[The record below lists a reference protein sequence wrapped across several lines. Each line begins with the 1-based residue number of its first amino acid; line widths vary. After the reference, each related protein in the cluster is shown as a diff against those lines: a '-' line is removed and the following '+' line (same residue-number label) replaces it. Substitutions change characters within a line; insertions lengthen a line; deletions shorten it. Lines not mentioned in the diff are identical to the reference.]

1 MIISIISIFDNLSSM
16 KRSEIN
22 AAINTAKKMMDEY
35 NWTLPEWGYWSK
47 EDYKDKPEISKYLKD
62 HQMGWDVTDF
72 GKDNFNSQGITLFCI
87 RNGIQG
93 AKDDK
98 PYAEKLLFM
107 QEGQEIPFHSH
118 KVKLEDIINR
128 GGGDLAI
135 EFLEVD
141 KDFRELQKEID
152 VLVDGQTLKIQ
163 PLKPLILKRGQS
175 VTVERNVY
183 HKFYAVE
190 GTGMVMAGEV
200 SQVNDDNKDNYF
212 LEPVGRFSDIEEDEA
227 ATHLLWNE
235 I

>member
-1 MIISIISIFDNLSSM
+1 M

-22 AAINTAKKMMDEY
+22 QAIMEAKKMMEEY
-35 NWTLPEWGYWSK
+35 LWILPQWGYWSK
-47 EDYKDKPEISKYLKD
+47 DEYSKQPTTSQYLKE

-72 GKDNFNSQGITLFCI
+72 GKGLFNQQGITLFCI

-93 AKDDK
+93 NTEDK

-107 QEGQEIPFHSH
+107 QEGQEIPYHSH

-135 EFLEVD
+135 EFVEVD
-141 KDFRELQKEID
+141 EHLKEKNRKINI
-152 VLVDGQTLKIQ
+152 LVDGVKVEVL
-163 PLKPLILKRGQS
+163 PHEPLILKRGQS
-175 VTVERNVY
+175 VTVERNIY
-183 HKFYAVE
+183 HKFYAVK

-200 SQVNDDNKDNYF
+200 SQVNDDNNDNYF
-212 LEPVGRFSDIEEDEA
+212 LEPVGRFTKIEEDEEPI
-227 ATHLLWNE
+227 HPLWNE

>member
-1 MIISIISIFDNLSSM
+1 M

-22 AAINTAKKMMDEY
+22 QAIQFAKEMMEKFS
-35 NWTLPEWGYWSK
+35 WTLPHWGYWSN
-47 EDYKDKPEISKYLKD
+47 EDYLDKTELKKYLSK

-72 GKDNFNSQGITLFCI
+72 GKGKFNEQGITLFCI

-93 AKDDK
+93 DANDK

-118 KVKLEDIINR
+118 KIKLEDIINR

-135 EFLEVD
+135 EFLEINTNNE
-141 KDFRELQKEID
+141 ELTRKID
-152 VLVDGQTLKIQ
+152 VLVDGEKKILDPHEPLVLK
-163 PLKPLILKRGQS
+163 KGQS
-175 VTVERNVY
+175 ITVDR
-183 HKFYAVE
+183 HIFHRFYAVK

-200 SQVNDDNKDNYF
+200 SQVNDDNNDNYF
-212 LEPVGRFSDIEEDEA
+212 LEPVGRFSKIEEDEKPI
-227 ATHLLWNE
+227 HPLWNE

>member
-1 MIISIISIFDNLSSM
+1 M

-22 AAINTAKKMMDEY
+22 QAIIEAKKMMENY
-35 NWTLPEWGYWSK
+35 SWVLPQWGYWSK
-47 EDYKDKPEISKYLKD
+47 EDYINEPSVSKYLKD

-72 GKDNFNSQGITLFCI
+72 GKGLFNEQGITLFCI

-93 AKDDK
+93 NAQDK

-107 QEGQEIPFHSH
+107 REGQEIPFHSH

-135 EFLEVD
+135 EFVMVNEHL
-141 KDFRELQKEID
+141 KEKNENINI
-152 VLVDGQTLKIQ
+152 LVDGVQVEVE
-163 PLKPLILKRGQS
+163 PHEPLILKRGQS
-175 VTVERNVY
+175 VTVERNIY
-183 HKFYAVE
+183 HKFYALK

-200 SQVNDDNKDNYF
+200 SQVNDDNNDNYF
-212 LEPVGRFSDIEEDEA
+212 LEPVGRFTQIEEDEQPI
-227 ATHLLWNE
+227 HPLWNE

>member
-1 MIISIISIFDNLSSM
+1 M

-22 AAINTAKKMMDEY
+22 LAINKAKQIMEEY
-35 NWTLPEWGYWSK
+35 SWTLPVWGYWTK
-47 EDYKDKPEISKYLKD
+47 KDYDRNPKIKKYLKE

-72 GKDNFNSQGITLFCI
+72 GKGMFELQGITLFCI

-93 AKDDK
+93 KIEDK

-107 QEGQEIPFHSH
+107 YEGQEIPYHSH

-128 GGGDLAI
+128 GGGDLAL

-141 KDFRELQKEID
+141 NSMKELNNNIS
-152 VLVDGQTLKIQ
+152 VLVDGEDKIIKPHQ
-163 PLKPLILKRGQS
+163 PLILKRGQS
-175 VTVERNVY
+175 VTVERNIY
-183 HKFYAVE
+183 HKFYAAK

-200 SQVNDDNKDNYF
+200 SQVNDDNNDNYF
-212 LEPVGRFSDIEEDEA
+212 LEKVGRFSQIEEDEEA
-227 ATHLLWNE
+227 IHPLWNE

>member
-1 MIISIISIFDNLSSM
+1 M

-22 AAINTAKKMMDEY
+22 KAIVNAKKMMEEY
-35 NWTLPEWGYWSK
+35 LWVLPQWGYWSK
-47 EDYKDKPEISKYLKD
+47 AEYLEQPITSNYLKE

-72 GKDNFNSQGITLFCI
+72 GKGKFEKKGITLFCI

-93 AKDDK
+93 NNDDK

-107 QEGQEIPFHSH
+107 KEGQEIPFHSH

-128 GGGDLAI
+128 GGGELVI

-141 KDFRELQKEID
+141 SNQIESNSKID
-152 VLVDGQTLKIQ
+152 VLVDGEIVSIA
-163 PLKPLILKRGQS
+163 PREPLILKRGQS
-175 VTVERNVY
+175 VTVERNIY
-183 HKFYAVE
+183 HKFYSAE
-190 GTGMVMAGEV
+190 GSGMVMAGEV

-212 LEPVGRFSDIEEDEA
+212 LESVGRFAEIQEDEEIL
-227 ATHLLWNE
+227 HPLWNE

>member
-1 MIISIISIFDNLSSM
+1 M

-22 AAINTAKKMMDEY
+22 QAIIEAKKMMENY
-35 NWTLPEWGYWSK
+35 SWVLPQWGYWSK
-47 EDYKDKPEISKYLKD
+47 EDYINEPSVSKYLKD

-72 GKDNFNSQGITLFCI
+72 GKGLFNEQGITLFCI

-93 AKDDK
+93 NAQDK

-107 QEGQEIPFHSH
+107 REGQEIPFHSH

-135 EFLEVD
+135 EFVMVNEHL
-141 KDFRELQKEID
+141 KEKNENINI
-152 VLVDGQTLKIQ
+152 LVDGVQVEVE
-163 PLKPLILKRGQS
+163 PHEPLILKRGQS
-175 VTVERNVY
+175 VTVERNIY
-183 HKFYAVE
+183 HKFYAVK

-200 SQVNDDNKDNYF
+200 SQVNDDNNDNYF
-212 LEPVGRFSDIEEDEA
+212 LEPVGRFTQIGEDVQPI
-227 ATHLLWNE
+227 HPLWNE

>member
-1 MIISIISIFDNLSSM
+1 M

-22 AAINTAKKMMDEY
+22 KAIFNAKKMMEEY
-35 NWTLPEWGYWSK
+35 LWVLPQWGYWSK
-47 EDYKDKPEISKYLKD
+47 AEYLEQPITSKYLKE

-72 GKDNFNSQGITLFCI
+72 GKGEFEKKGITLFCI

-93 AKDDK
+93 NNDDK

-107 QEGQEIPFHSH
+107 REGQEIPFHSH

-128 GGGDLAI
+128 GGGELVI

-141 KDFRELQKEID
+141 SNQIELNSKID
-152 VLVDGQTLKIQ
+152 VLVDGEIVSVA
-163 PLKPLILKRGQS
+163 PREPLILKRGQS
-175 VTVERNVY
+175 VTVERNIY
-183 HKFYAVE
+183 HKFYSAE
-190 GTGMVMAGEV
+190 GSGMVMAGEV

-212 LEPVGRFSDIEEDEA
+212 LESVGRFTEIEEDEVA
-227 ATHLLWNE
+227 IHPLWNE

>member
-1 MIISIISIFDNLSSM
+1 M

-22 AAINTAKKMMDEY
+22 AAISEAKDMIDRY
-35 NWTLPEWGYWSK
+35 SWVLPKWGYWSK
-47 EDYKDKPEISKYLKD
+47 EEYNKNTNLKNYLKN

-72 GKDNFNSQGITLFCI
+72 GKGEFEKKGITLFCI

-93 AKDDK
+93 NNDDK

-107 QEGQEIPFHSH
+107 REGQEIPFHSH

-128 GGGDLAI
+128 GGGELVI

-141 KDFRELQKEID
+141 SNQIESNSKID
-152 VLVDGQTLKIQ
+152 VLVDGEIVSIA
-163 PLKPLILKRGQS
+163 PREPLILKRGQS
-175 VTVERNVY
+175 VTVERNIY
-183 HKFYAVE
+183 HKFYSAE
-190 GTGMVMAGEV
+190 GSGMVMAGEV

-212 LEPVGRFSDIEEDEA
+212 LESVGRFAEIEEDEEIL
-227 ATHLLWNE
+227 HPLWNE

>member
-1 MIISIISIFDNLSSM
+1 M

-22 AAINTAKKMMDEY
+22 QAIIESKKMMENY
-35 NWTLPEWGYWSK
+35 SWVLPQWGYWSK
-47 EDYKDKPEISKYLKD
+47 EDYINEPSVSKYLKD

-72 GKDNFNSQGITLFCI
+72 GKGLFNEQGITLFCI

-93 AKDDK
+93 NAQDK

-107 QEGQEIPFHSH
+107 REGQEIPFHSH

-135 EFLEVD
+135 EFVMVNEHL
-141 KDFRELQKEID
+141 KEKNENINI
-152 VLVDGQTLKIQ
+152 LVDGVQVEVE
-163 PLKPLILKRGQS
+163 PHEPLILKRGQS
-175 VTVERNVY
+175 VTVERNIY
-183 HKFYAVE
+183 HKFYALK

-200 SQVNDDNKDNYF
+200 SQVNDDNNDNFF
-212 LEPVGRFSDIEEDEA
+212 LEPVGRFTQIEEDEQPI
-227 ATHLLWNE
+227 HPLWNE

>member
-1 MIISIISIFDNLSSM
+1 M

-22 AAINTAKKMMDEY
+22 QAIIDAKSMMEEY
-35 NWTLPEWGYWSK
+35 SWVLPQWGYWSK
-47 EDYKDKPEISKYLKD
+47 AEYLEQPITSKYLKE

-72 GKDNFNSQGITLFCI
+72 GKGVFNEQGITLFCI

-93 AKDDK
+93 NVNDK

-118 KVKLEDIINR
+118 KIKLEDIINR

-141 KDFRELQKEID
+141 EKDQELSNKIN
-152 VLVDGQTLKIQ
+152 VLVDGEKISLD
-163 PLKPLILKRGQS
+163 PHEPLILKRGQS
-175 VTVERNVY
+175 VTVDRNIF
-183 HKFYAVE
+183 HRFYAVK
-190 GTGMVMAGEV
+190 GSGMVMAGEV
-200 SQVNDDNKDNYF
+200 SQVNDDNNDNYF
-212 LEPVGRFSDIEEDEA
+212 LEPIGRFSEIKEDEP
-227 ATHLLWNE
+227 TLHPLWNE

>member
-1 MIISIISIFDNLSSM
+1 M

-22 AAINTAKKMMDEY
+22 QAIIEAKKMMENY
-35 NWTLPEWGYWSK
+35 SWVLPQWGYWSK
-47 EDYKDKPEISKYLKD
+47 EDYINEPGVSKYLKD

-72 GKDNFNSQGITLFCI
+72 GKGLFNEQGITLFCI

-93 AKDDK
+93 NAQDK

-107 QEGQEIPFHSH
+107 REGQEIPFHSH

-135 EFLEVD
+135 EFVMVNEHL
-141 KDFRELQKEID
+141 KEKNENINI
-152 VLVDGQTLKIQ
+152 LVDGVQVEIE
-163 PLKPLILKRGQS
+163 PHGPLILKRGQS
-175 VTVERNVY
+175 VTVERNIY
-183 HKFYAVE
+183 HKFYAVK

-200 SQVNDDNKDNYF
+200 SQVNDDNNDNFF
-212 LEPVGRFSDIEEDEA
+212 LEPVGRFTQIEEDEQPI
-227 ATHLLWNE
+227 HPLWNE

>member
-1 MIISIISIFDNLSSM
+1 M

-22 AAINTAKKMMDEY
+22 KAIIQAKSMMKDY
-35 NWTLPEWGYWSK
+35 LWDLPSWGYWSVN
-47 EDYKDKPEISKYLKD
+47 DYQNKTEIKKYLKD

-72 GKDNFNSQGITLFCI
+72 GKGRFQEQGITLFCI

-93 AKDDK
+93 DNNDK

-118 KVKLEDIINR
+118 QIKLEDIINR

-135 EFLEVD
+135 EFLEID
-141 KDFRELQKEID
+141 ENKTELKREIT
-152 VLVDGQTLKIQ
+152 VLVDGEKRVLKPHQ
-163 PLKPLILKRGQS
+163 PLVLQKGQS
-175 VTVERNVY
+175 VTVERNIF
-183 HKFYAVE
+183 HRFYAIP

-200 SQVNDDNKDNYF
+200 SQVNDDNNDNYF
-212 LEPVGRFSDIEEDEA
+212 LEPIGRFAEIQEDEMPI
-227 ATHLLWNE
+227 HPLWNE

>member
-1 MIISIISIFDNLSSM
+1 M

-22 AAINTAKKMMDEY
+22 QAIIEAKKMMENY
-35 NWTLPEWGYWSK
+35 SWVLPQWGYWSK
-47 EDYKDKPEISKYLKD
+47 EDYINEPSVSKYLKD

-72 GKDNFNSQGITLFCI
+72 GKGLFNEQGITLFCI

-93 AKDDK
+93 NAQDK

-107 QEGQEIPFHSH
+107 REGQEIPFHSH

-135 EFLEVD
+135 EFVMVNEHL
-141 KDFRELQKEID
+141 KEKNENINI
-152 VLVDGQTLKIQ
+152 LVDGVQVEVE
-163 PLKPLILKRGQS
+163 PNEPLILKRGQS
-175 VTVERNVY
+175 VTVERNIY
-183 HKFYAVE
+183 HKFYAVK

-200 SQVNDDNKDNYF
+200 SQVNDDNNDNYF
-212 LEPVGRFSDIEEDEA
+212 LEPVGRFTQIEEDEQPI
-227 ATHLLWNE
+227 HPLWNE

>member
-1 MIISIISIFDNLSSM
+1 M

-22 AAINTAKKMMDEY
+22 QAIIESKKMMENY
-35 NWTLPEWGYWSK
+35 SWVLPQWGYWSK
-47 EDYKDKPEISKYLKD
+47 DDYINEPSVSKYLKD

-72 GKDNFNSQGITLFCI
+72 GKGLFNEQGITLFCI

-93 AKDDK
+93 NAQDK

-107 QEGQEIPFHSH
+107 REGQEIPFHSH

-135 EFLEVD
+135 EFVMVNEHL
-141 KDFRELQKEID
+141 KEKNENINI
-152 VLVDGQTLKIQ
+152 LVDGVQVEVE
-163 PLKPLILKRGQS
+163 PHEPLILKRGQS
-175 VTVERNVY
+175 VTVERNIY
-183 HKFYAVE
+183 HKFYAVK

-200 SQVNDDNKDNYF
+200 SQVNDDNNDNF
-212 LEPVGRFSDIEEDEA
+212 FFEPVGRFTQIEEDEQPI
-227 ATHLLWNE
+227 HPLWNE

>member
-1 MIISIISIFDNLSSM
+1 M

-22 AAINTAKKMMDEY
+22 AAISKAKDMINRYSWE
-35 NWTLPEWGYWSK
+35 LPKWGYWSK
-47 EDYKDKPEISKYLKD
+47 EEYNKNTNLKNYLKN

-72 GKDNFNSQGITLFCI
+72 GKGEFEKKGITLFCI

-93 AKDDK
+93 NNDDK

-107 QEGQEIPFHSH
+107 REGQEIPFHSH

-128 GGGDLAI
+128 GGGELVI

-141 KDFRELQKEID
+141 SNQIESNSKID
-152 VLVDGQTLKIQ
+152 VLVDGEIVSIA
-163 PLKPLILKRGQS
+163 PREPLILKRGQS
-175 VTVERNVY
+175 VTVERNIY
-183 HKFYAVE
+183 HKFYSAE
-190 GTGMVMAGEV
+190 GSGMVMAGEV

-212 LEPVGRFSDIEEDEA
+212 LESVGRFAEIQEDEEIL
-227 ATHLLWNE
+227 HPLWNE

>member
-1 MIISIISIFDNLSSM
+1 M

-22 AAINTAKKMMDEY
+22 QAIIESKKMMENY
-35 NWTLPEWGYWSK
+35 SWVLPQWGYWSK
-47 EDYKDKPEISKYLKD
+47 EDYINEPSVSKYLKD

-72 GKDNFNSQGITLFCI
+72 GKGLFNEQGITLFCI

-93 AKDDK
+93 NAQDK

-107 QEGQEIPFHSH
+107 REGQEIPFHSH

-135 EFLEVD
+135 EFVMVNEHL
-141 KDFRELQKEID
+141 KEKNENINI
-152 VLVDGQTLKIQ
+152 LVDGVQVEIE
-163 PLKPLILKRGQS
+163 PHEPLILKRGQS
-175 VTVERNVY
+175 VTVERNIY
-183 HKFYAVE
+183 HKFYAVK

-200 SQVNDDNKDNYF
+200 SQVNDDNNDNYF
-212 LEPVGRFSDIEEDEA
+212 LEPVGRFTQIEEDEQPI
-227 ATHLLWNE
+227 HPLWNE

>member
-1 MIISIISIFDNLSSM
+1 M

-22 AAINTAKKMMDEY
+22 LAINKAKQIMEEY
-35 NWTLPEWGYWSK
+35 SWTLPVWGYWTK
-47 EDYKDKPEISKYLKD
+47 KDYDRNPKIKKYLKE

-72 GKDNFNSQGITLFCI
+72 GKGMFELQGITLFCI

-93 AKDDK
+93 KSKDK

-107 QEGQEIPFHSH
+107 YEGQEIPYHSH

-128 GGGDLAI
+128 GGGDLAL

-141 KDFRELQKEID
+141 NSMEELNNNIS
-152 VLVDGQTLKIQ
+152 VLVDGEDKIIKPHQ
-163 PLKPLILKRGQS
+163 PLILKRGQS
-175 VTVERNVY
+175 VTVERNIY
-183 HKFYAVE
+183 HKFYAAK

-200 SQVNDDNKDNYF
+200 SQVNDDNNDNYF
-212 LEPVGRFSDIEEDEA
+212 LEKVGRFSQIEEDEEA
-227 ATHLLWNE
+227 IHPLWNE

>member
-1 MIISIISIFDNLSSM
+1 M

-22 AAINTAKKMMDEY
+22 QAIIEAKKMMENY
-35 NWTLPEWGYWSK
+35 SWVLPQWGYWSK
-47 EDYKDKPEISKYLKD
+47 EDYINEPSVSKYLKD

-72 GKDNFNSQGITLFCI
+72 GKGLFNEQGITLFCI

-93 AKDDK
+93 NAQDK

-107 QEGQEIPFHSH
+107 REGQEIPFHSH

-135 EFLEVD
+135 EFVMVNEHL
-141 KDFRELQKEID
+141 KEKNENINI
-152 VLVDGQTLKIQ
+152 LVDGIQ
-163 PLKPLILKRGQS
+163 VEVEPHEPLILKRGQS
-175 VTVERNVY
+175 VTVERNIY
-183 HKFYAVE
+183 HKFYAVK

-200 SQVNDDNKDNYF
+200 SQVNDDNNDNYF
-212 LEPVGRFSDIEEDEA
+212 LEPVGRFTQIEEDEQPI
-227 ATHLLWNE
+227 HPLWNE

>member
-1 MIISIISIFDNLSSM
+1 M

-22 AAINTAKKMMDEY
+22 KAIQTAKEMMEKY
-35 NWTLPEWGYWSK
+35 SWTLHHWAYWAKSEYENK
-47 EDYKDKPEISKYLKD
+47 SELREYLNN

-72 GKDNFNSQGITLFCI
+72 GKGIFHEQGITLFCI

-93 AKDDK
+93 DANDK

-118 KVKLEDIINR
+118 KIKLEDIINR

-141 KDFRELQKEID
+141 EKNQELSNKIS
-152 VLVDGQTLKIQ
+152 VLVDGEKNLLA
-163 PLKPLILKRGQS
+163 PHEPLILKRGQS
-175 VTVERNVY
+175 VTVDRNIF
-183 HKFYAVE
+183 HRFYAVK
-190 GTGMVMAGEV
+190 GSGMVMAGEV
-200 SQVNDDNKDNYF
+200 SQVNDDNNDNYF
-212 LEPVGRFSDIEEDEA
+212 LEPIGRFSEIQEDELPL
-227 ATHLLWNE
+227 HPLWNE